1 MQLTLL
7 QASRKFSS
15 IQGPNS
21 IQFFGPKGEYT
32 PNFRP
37 FGSHLGV
44 PPGDG
49 KFGILSLKYDSHS
62 VIMLDFIGL
71 VAHLN
76 DCRMA

>member
-1 MQLTLL
+1 M
-7 QASRKFSS
+7 
-15 IQGPNS
+15 
-21 IQFFGPKGEYT
+21 PKL
-32 PNFRP
+32 RP

-49 KFGILSLKYDSHS
+49 KFGILSLKYDSCS
-62 VIMLDFIGL
+62 VKMPDFIGL